1 MLDLN
6 NLGHF
11 DPKIREE
18 IAKQF
23 EKIQSDAGVE
33 IDEDYQQELEEML
46 GMSLDDMEKEINIMS
61 RSRTIKVELT
71 NEDSVFPKYAYPSDS
86 GFDLHAAEEVIIGPF
101 GRALV
106 PTGLKVSFEEG
117 YEIQVRPKSGLAI
130 KQGLTVLNTP
140 GTVDQGY
147 TGEIQ
152 VIVFNTNNTTVTIPK
167 GMKVGQG
174 VLCPVVQ
181 GKYVIFEQVG
191 KVEDKDRG
199 NNGFG
204 STGII

>member
-1 MLDLN
+1 MNLE

-18 IAKQF
+18 IEKQF
-23 EKIQSDAGVE
+23 DKIQSDMGIE
-33 IDEDYQQELEEML
+33 PDEDYQKELEEML
-46 GMSLDDMEKEINIMS
+46 GLSFEEMENEINKITS
-61 RSRTIKVELT
+61 IRTIKFELM
-71 NEDSVFPKYAYPSDS
+71 NENATPPKYAYPSDS
-86 GFDLHAAEEVIIGPF
+86 GFDLHASDDVVLGPF

-106 PTGLKVSFEEG
+106 PTGLRVSFDEG
-117 YEIQVRPKSGLAI
+117 YELQVRPKSGLAI

-167 GMKVGQG
+167 GMKVAQG
-174 VLCPVVQ
+174 VLCPVIQ
-181 GKYVIFEQVG
+181 GKLVEFEQVG
-191 KVEDKDRG
+191 DIETKDRG

-204 STGII
+204 STGI